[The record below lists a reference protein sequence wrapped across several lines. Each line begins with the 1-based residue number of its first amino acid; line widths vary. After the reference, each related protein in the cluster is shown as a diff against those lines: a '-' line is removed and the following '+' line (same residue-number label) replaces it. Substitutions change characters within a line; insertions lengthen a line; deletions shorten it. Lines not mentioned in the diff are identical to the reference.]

1 MATDRSASL
10 PEGSA
15 TRPKEAADFAARFGM
30 ARAPDWSRPFE
41 HLLTGRLCHESSQTD
56 LGAWLARHC
65 ILFILMEP
73 SGRRFEQAKHV
84 RFHAGMAFCNFIFLN
99 S

>member
-1 MATDRSASL
+1 MATNHSASL

-15 TRPKEAADFAARFGM
+15 TRPKEVADFAARFGM

-56 LGAWLARHC
+56 PDVWLARHD

-73 SGRRFEQAKHV
+73 SGRRFEQAKRV
-84 RFHAGMAFCNFIFLN
+84 RFHAGMAFCDFLFLN

>member
-1 MATDRSASL
+1 MATNHSASL

-41 HLLTGRLCHESSQTD
+41 RLFIGRLCREGWKMD
-56 LGAWLARHC
+56 PDVWLARHD

-73 SGRRFEQAKHV
+73 SGRRFEQAKRV
-84 RFHAGMAFCNFIFLN
+84 RFHAGMACCKFIFLN